1 MTGTEPLNMDVRTTI
16 ELQAITSNGKIII
29 NTKVNTVD
37 ITSFIYD
44 TLEELVAEE
53 LIALGWTPPPPLLS
67 PVDQ

>member
-1 MTGTEPLNMDVRTTI
+1 MADTEPLNVGARTTI
-16 ELQAITSNGKIII
+16 ELQAIASNGKIII

-44 TLEELVAEE
+44 TLEELVSEE

>member
-1 MTGTEPLNMDVRTTI
+1 MTDTEPLNMDVRTTI
-16 ELQAITSNGKIII
+16 ELQAITSDGKIII

-53 LIALGWTPPPPLLS
+53 LIALGWTPPSPPSSL
-67 PVDQ
+67 D